1 MISVVE
7 GIASLSIDAK
17 AAEGAEKDEG
27 GDTEVIKELLD
38 VHDKFSDMVENCFDN
53 NIVFHQEL
61 KEAFGDIVNNYG
73 SVKNSSTKHIEIV
86 DSLALFCDKILKTGG
101 EKVTDEEVNKYLE
114 KSVQMFSYLNDKDI
128 FNEIYRN
135 QLAKRLL
142 NQRSA
147 SDEHERMMIG
157 KLKLKCGAQFTS
169 KLEGML
175 NDLSVGSENSKN
187 FSKYL
192 ADNKSNLNLYNIDF
206 TVQILTGGHWPTF
219 RTIDVILPPA
229 LAACTRVYRQFY
241 DREATGRRLT
251 WAYSLGQATV
261 KGLFSGK
268 GYDLQ
273 VTTVQAVVMV
283 AFNSK
288 ASYSFSELMQV
299 TNFSEDV
306 LKRVLHSLSC
316 CKYKVIKRV
325 SEGEGEEVKS
335 KVVKSTDSFAF
346 NDKFTCPQR
355 KIRIPMASLD
365 EDKNDKKIDAERDY
379 LIEAAVVRI
388 MKSKKHLSHT
398 QLTGEVIVQIQGQF
412 KPDPKQIKKR
422 IESLIDREYLER
434 DLDSP
439 GMYNYVA

>member
-398 QLTGEVIVQIQGQF
+398 QLTGEVMTQLTSF
-412 KPDPKQIKKR
+412 KSDPKQIKKR
-422 IESLIDREYLER
+422 IESLIEREYLER
-434 DLDSP
+434 DSNNP
-439 GMYNYVA
+439 GMYNYKA